1 MALLTV
7 VACVLAA
14 FLQGINGAIVATQ
27 TPDSLSMTLD
37 ERVQIN
43 CDLTLTTSG
52 APAEDH
58 ADFYCQ
64 VVNPLTFGSRNTL
77 EKKHESSNNLFWRK
91 RLTVYKRKR
100 GLNEDMVATQTPVS
114 LSVTL
119 GKEVKINCKVSS
131 GSNYDSTVT
140 STRVLAEDH
149 DYYCQVANP
158 LIFGKGTTLEMKH
171 ESSNNLFWRKRLTVY
186 KRKRGL
192 NEDMVATQTPVS
204 LSVTLGKE
212 VKINCKVSS
221 GSNYDSTVTST
232 RVLAEDHDY
241 YCQVANPLIF
251 GKGTTLEMKRKQDSV
266 PSVSQFP
273 PSNEEIGKGMVTLTC
288 RLNGFYPEELNGN
301 TKEDGT
307 LDSTEAVENSLNMP
321 EKESSAVSSS
331 NQDRK
336 IPELFTC
343 HLSVESGDSQRHN

>member
-100 GLNEDMVATQTPVS
+100 D
-114 LSVTL
+114 
-119 GKEVKINCKVSS
+119 
-131 GSNYDSTVT
+131 
-140 STRVLAEDH
+140 
-149 DYYCQVANP
+149 
-158 LIFGKGTTLEMKH
+158 